1 VGERGV
7 DGSIVVLI
15 AVQHQSDRRHISYAA
30 IDAFSLAKNGL
41 HFLSGASVSARLC
54 DAN

>member
-1 VGERGV
+1 M
-7 DGSIVVLI
+7 I
-15 AVQHQSDRRHISYAA
+15 AVQYQLARRHISYAA

-41 HFLSGASVSARLC
+41 HFLSGANVSARMR